1 MLPEISTWFFPP
13 ATPIQLQNAY
23 INDKHLESAFFTSM
37 EHLKLGKD
45 ARVFEPKYPTL
56 FLFVFGLVSR
66 NYKTKKLLLLPC
78 MYRYIF
84 SFTLRLITTLLQKLA
99 IFHIC
104 NVKQKDDGIGQN
116 TLYCCYDEYVTTY
129 QQP

>member
-1 MLPEISTWFFPP
+1 MLGI
-13 ATPIQLQNAY
+13 
-23 INDKHLESAFFTSM
+23 
-37 EHLKLGKD
+37 
-45 ARVFEPKYPTL
+45 
-56 FLFVFGLVSR
+56 VSR

-84 SFTLRLITTLLQKLA
+84 SFTLRLITTLLQKLG

-104 NVKQKDDGIGQN
+104 NVKRKDDGIDQN
-116 TLYCCYDEYVTTY
+116 TLYCCYDEYVTTN